1 MSMDPETTRIVR
13 SWLRTDEHE
22 SANRVLDAVL
32 AEIDTTPQRRA
43 TWWPARRFPEM
54 NNTTKVVLA
63 TAAVVAVA
71 FLGLRFLV
79 PGESIGGPGPTPS
92 PTPAATPTS
101 LLAVNGELAAGTY
114 VFDDPEVPVAFTF
127 TVPAGWR
134 DDHGGPVSKGGF
146 EPPAGAGFSVWD
158 LSDVRVYRDP
168 CRVSLGFMDPPVGP
182 TVDDF
187 AAALATFEERV
198 VMPPSDVTLG
208 GYSGKLM
215 ELVVPENISFDECDS
230 NEYRTWRIGQIG
242 DRYHQ
247 GPGQHDRLWIIDVRG
262 QRLAIDASFF
272 AATPAE
278 TLAELEATVESIR
291 FD

>member
-1 MSMDPETTRIVR
+1 MSTDRDTTRIVR
-13 SWLRTDEHE
+13 SWLRTDGHE
-22 SANRVLDAVL
+22 SADRVLDAVL
-32 AEIDTTPQRRA
+32 DRLDTTPQRRA
-43 TWWPARRFPEM
+43 TWWPARRLPEM
-54 NNTTKVVLA
+54 NNTAKLGLA
-63 TAAVVAVA
+63 AAALVAVA

-79 PGESIGGPGPTPS
+79 PGEGIGGPGPTPT
-92 PTPAATPTS
+92 PTPDATPIS
-101 LLAVNGELAAGTY
+101 LSAVSGELAAGTY
-114 VFDDPEVPVAFTF
+114 VFDSPEMARRYTF
-127 TVPAGWR
+127 TVPAGWWN
-134 DDHGGPVSKGGF
+134 HGGPVAKGGF

-168 CRVSLGFMDPPVGP
+168 CRVSLGFMDPAVGP

-187 AAALATFEERV
+187 ATALASFEERV
-198 VMPPSDVTLG
+198 VTPPTDVTLG
-208 GYSGKLM
+208 GYAGKLM
-215 ELVVPENISFDECDS
+215 ELMVPEDISFGDCDS

-262 QRLAIDASFF
+262 QRLAIDAAFF

-278 TLAELEATVESIR
+278 TLAELEAIVESIR